1 MIYNSIEFHKKVKLI
16 SISPYISN
24 TNIKRSL
31 LNNRAGQVSLEEFLE
46 QYHTNN
52 FEVEALSKYKENIY
66 KSLYL
71 FEGFF
76 ISGLTKNV
84 FSESVTYPAK
94 EFIIESGYPVDKNN
108 MEKKVLN
115 YSNSCDE
122 NSKSICNLLLEN
134 NFYRWIELYSYNLIS
149 SVKFRDLRD
158 IKLELTNYLIDH
170 QYDFDINKEDVS
182 ENYRND
188 SINHLPISVLFKNRP
203 DLKIVDFLGKS
214 FNYGVYNIKHLLIF
228 SDDFLNFIQS
238 SNLNDY
244 ETIEE
249 IFKLH

>member
-16 SISPYISN
+16 SLSPYISN

-31 LNNRAGQVSLEEFLE
+31 LNNKAGEVSLEDFLE

-52 FEVEALSKYKENIY
+52 FEFDALSKYKENIY
-66 KSLYL
+66 KSLFL
-71 FEGFF
+71 FESFF
-76 ISGLTKNV
+76 IRGLTKNV

-94 EFIIESGYPVDKNN
+94 EYIIESGYPVDKNTV
-108 MEKKVLN
+108 EKKVMN

-122 NSKSICNLLLEN
+122 RNKSICNLLLDN
-134 NFYRWIELYSYNLIS
+134 SCYRWIELYSYNLIT
-149 SVKFRDLRD
+149 SVKFKELRD
-158 IKLELTNYLIDH
+158 IKLEFTNYLIDH
-170 QYDFDINKEDVS
+170 QYDFEINKDDIS
-182 ENYRND
+182 ENYMND
-188 SINHLPISVLFKNRP
+188 SINHLPISVLFKTRP

-214 FNYGVYNIKHLLIF
+214 FNYGVYNLKHLIIF
-228 SDDFLNFIQS
+228 SDDFLDFLQS
-238 SNLNDY
+238 SNFDDY